1 MPQYKGKGKARRQ
14 AYISDGDD
22 DFEPPSKRH
31 CGGSKMILKEICGIK
46 ENLASFFKLSANT
59 KTKLP
64 PGLLKQLHE
73 TFKCHICSNTPMK
86 PPIIFARCCKRILGC
101 QSCVDKWYRREGEES
116 TTRSCPLCRG
126 ERAYAETS
134 IIKGMD
140 DFLLSIAPMFSEED
154 SDVFRVE
161 SSEEDFPAVNL

>member
-1 MPQYKGKGKARRQ
+1 
-14 AYISDGDD
+14 
-22 DFEPPSKRH
+22 
-31 CGGSKMILKEICGIK
+31 MILKEICGIK

-64 PGLLKQLHE
+64 TGLLKQLHE

-116 TTRSCPLCRG
+116 TTLSCPLCLG

-140 DFLLSIAPMFSEED
+140 DFLLSIAPMLSELNIVMLCKNAQCCFTVLLQVCSFALPCSFSHMYIRIQCTQ
-154 SDVFRVE
+154 SMY
-161 SSEEDFPAVNL
+161 SCTHSYCAYTL